1 MSATALILLTM
12 SFLYVGFKYLSTYFS
27 LLIMVLGAMF
37 FINIFDV
44 GFLAGLFLFD
54 LILILI
60 LIVLKI
66 KYPHIQFF

>member
-37 FINIFDV
+37 FISIFDV

>member
-60 LIVLKI
+60 LIALKI